1 MNHHLAPIH
10 CPLQRLKVLHVAL
23 RKSKFRI
30 GQMLR
35 KVPFPSRSQVVINRY
50 RLDAVPS
57 QQHIRKMRSNKP
69 RAAHN
74 KKPPHPHILLRTLR
88 NSCSFVRN
96 PGSVHNKRST
106 KRAFKPASSKENS
119 VHAADKLMIVD
130 SLPTVDLKT
139 LRISPAHVLIEKRI
153 PGA

>member
-74 KKPPHPHILLRTLR
+74 KNRPILIFFSELCVILALSLEIQAQFTT
-88 NSCSFVRN
+88 NEQPSAPS
-96 PGSVHNKRST
+96 
-106 KRAFKPASSKENS
+106 
-119 VHAADKLMIVD
+119 
-130 SLPTVDLKT
+130 SLPVAK
-139 LRISPAHVLIEKRI
+139 KI
-153 PGA
+153 PFTQQIN